1 MILRY
6 TVDDFPVNSGVVH
19 PPPPSP
25 GKETNHGQLRGLRFQ
40 YDELREEDSGRGGPQ
55 QHSWGWEEGA
65 QPWKGSHL
73 LNEASTSQVQ
83 HLNSLQDAIFLSRIR
98 MCFAVISQHL
108 GKGVQVQTF
117 GIALCWVS
125 MEL

>member
-1 MILRY
+1 MSLPAPLLYQAGASDCAVIRTSVLSCSLSRVF
-6 TVDDFPVNSGVVH
+6 TLIAVQSQVS
-19 PPPPSP
+19 
-25 GKETNHGQLRGLRFQ
+25 Q
-40 YDELREEDSGRGGPQ
+40 
-55 QHSWGWEEGA
+55 SWGWVEGA

-83 HLNSLQDAIFLSRIR
+83 HLNSLQDAIFLSRIH

-117 GIALCWVS
+117 GIALYWVS
-125 MEL
+125 VEL